1 MKIRGIGRMTV
12 GELKVE
18 LQSGA
23 RFVVFQYCFSLL
35 VVTYKRPS
43 DFYFIRPGENAV
55 AMGLVFSLIS
65 MLFGWWGFPWGPVYT
80 IQSLKVNFRG
90 GEDVTQNVLATL
102 VKRAST

>member
-1 MKIRGIGRMTV
+1 MTV

-23 RFVVFQYCFSLL
+23 RFIVFQYCFSLL
-35 VVTYKRPS
+35 VITYKRPS

-102 VKRAST
+102 VKRASA